1 MPPFTLNQAAK
12 ACSKSKSAI
21 LEAIRSGRLSAG
33 RDGKNQWAIDPA
45 ELFRVYPATEH
56 LPPEQNRDQP
66 QAQNHHTGELW
77 GQMVENERQE
87 RDRERKQMQ
96 ETIDDLRRRLDD
108 EAQERRRLTMLLT
121 HQPETHQPEIKP
133 EPEQQAQPEPK
144 QEGYLLW
151 RKLFGRH

>member
-12 ACSKSKSAI
+12 ACNKSKSAI

-33 RDGKNQWAIDPA
+33 KNDKNQWHIEPS
-45 ELFRVYPATEH
+45 ELFRVYPPTERLPGR

-66 QAQNHHTGELW
+66 VDLPPKNHPTTLLLE
-77 GQMVENERQE
+77 QIERE

-108 EAQERRRLTMLLT
+108 EAAERRKLTLLLT
-121 HQPETHQPEIKP
+121 HQTETKAEQPTRS
-133 EPEQQAQPEPK
+133 
-144 QEGYLLW
+144 LLFE
-151 RKLFGRH
+151 KLFGRKC